1 MTHTG
6 KRADGNNGRKSA
18 GEHDVPDKR
27 GHKRPGKQQTSP
39 SQSVG
44 KDEVASSNLAISSKN
59 RFSFEKRFFLLS
71 AARVHGMPGG
81 ARDPAAERQKAIC
94 FQQMASFLEGTTK
107 VDVFQGQIKPPRSGG
122 PKPEPSD
129 SILI

>member
-1 MTHTG
+1 MAGSRRPLTHTLTHTG
-6 KRADGNNGRKSA
+6 KRADGDNGHKSS
-18 GEHDVPDKR
+18 GKDGTPERR

-59 RFSFEKRFFLLS
+59 RFSNEKRFFLLP

-81 ARDPAAERQKAIC
+81 ARDPAAERQKSHLLKADG
-94 FQQMASFLEGTTK
+94 FLFGR
-107 VDVFQGQIKPPRSGG
+107 DG
-122 PKPEPSD
+122 
-129 SILI
+129 